1 MEQDKP
7 IELHIKN
14 QSGLPLPG
22 VIQGIMYVVFSF
34 PLIVIPMTISEV
46 GKNPKVL
53 LFWPLLFIPL
63 GVMYLLR
70 RAFTRFA
77 MTLYRDGSVKIT
89 QPFNAQSIPR
99 EKLSVIVAKANNA
112 HIGGSSAPVRV
123 AIPWLFFFDASH
135 RELARV
141 SPSGYEANDVN
152 NMLAAIERL
161 RPDVKIEYQ

>member
-1 MEQDKP
+1 VEPDKP

-14 QSGLPLPG
+14 QGGLPLPG

-34 PLIVIPMTISEV
+34 PLIVIPITFSEV
-46 GKNPKVL
+46 GKNPKIL

-99 EKLSVIVAKANNA
+99 EKLRDRCQGEQRAHWRQQRAGARGDPVAVLLRCLTQGAGAGLSVRI
-112 HIGGSSAPVRV
+112 R
-123 AIPWLFFFDASH
+123 
-135 RELARV
+135 
-141 SPSGYEANDVN
+141 SG
-152 NMLAAIERL
+152 
-161 RPDVKIEYQ
+161 